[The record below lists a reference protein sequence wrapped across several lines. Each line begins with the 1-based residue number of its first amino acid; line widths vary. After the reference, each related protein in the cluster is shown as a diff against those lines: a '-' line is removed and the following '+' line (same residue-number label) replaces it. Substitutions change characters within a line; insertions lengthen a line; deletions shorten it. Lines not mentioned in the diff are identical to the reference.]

1 MSQKTRCAFA
11 WLSAIFLA
19 SLATQS
25 QAQTSAEFFKGKSIE
40 FIVPAATGGGFDAYA
55 RAAAPYLKKHMP
67 GNPTINIANMPGA
80 GGIAMLR
87 RMYDIQAPGPA
98 GCLLMI
104 EKDTIE
110 PQPGPSECK
119 QEMIHCRQ

>member
-40 FIVPAATGGGFDAYA
+40 FIVPAATGVALTPMPA
-55 RAAAPYLKKHMP
+55 R
-67 GNPTINIANMPGA
+67 
-80 GGIAMLR
+80 LR
-87 RMYDIQAPGPA
+87 PI
-98 GCLLMI
+98 
-104 EKDTIE
+104 
-110 PQPGPSECK
+110 
-119 QEMIHCRQ
+119 